1 MIPSGVL
8 CGVLSGA
15 WSNNQNL
22 ASNRMADSTFTRSL
36 SQLHGGKRQFGDC
49 VLPKLGRSRSQSRA
63 FFFAPRKRG
72 LLPRVDLSSAACH
85 RCRPF
90 EVPHAANAAGGARV
104 GRSERAKGD
113 LVRTQNRLAEIG
125 FLVVVA
131 IETWVGFWLFNKK
144 HFQMWPAP

>member
-8 CGVLSGA
+8 CSVLSGA

-63 FFFAPRKRG
+63 IFFAPRKRG

-90 EVPHAANAAGGARV
+90 EVRERG
-104 GRSERAKGD
+104 GRSSSRAFGAGK
-113 LVRTQNRLAEIG
+113 R
-125 FLVVVA
+125 
-131 IETWVGFWLFNKK
+131 
-144 HFQMWPAP
+144 